1 MPGKNRAS
9 SDIAVSKLS
18 RQHALRHHD
27 WMWAQRDVPALKAA
41 DLDHRK
47 ALAAAEGRRARLDA
61 EDRRWKQV
69 DLLELAKLAR
79 AKQLGATPA
88 TAGSWRT
95 WRRQLT
101 AYADDTTLTLGVQPS
116 CVSPPPPPPRERA
129 SSRAGLARAGG
140 SRVSRARAARSP
152 GRARPPP
159 PRRARRSLDGAQAD
173 HHHHGQLPPWTAH
186 RTKARLQQP
195 RGYYEKLFVET
206 RGLRRVR
213 SRARGRSPPS
223 PTRATRAAA
232 RPRCG
237 SAR

>member
-27 WMWAQRDVPALKAA
+27 WMWAQRDVPALK
-41 DLDHRK
+41 
-47 ALAAAEGRRARLDA
+47 A

-101 AYADDTTLTLGVQPS
+101 AYADDTTLTLEASNPRAS
-116 CVSPPPPPPRERA
+116 RPPPPPRPPRETRELARA
-129 SSRAGLARAGG
+129 SSRARAVRA
-140 SRVSRARAARSP
+140 SRER
-152 GRARPPP
+152 
-159 PRRARRSLDGAQAD
+159 
-173 HHHHGQLPPWTAH
+173 
-186 RTKARLQQP
+186 
-195 RGYYEKLFVET
+195 ET
-206 RGLRRVR
+206 
-213 SRARGRSPPS
+213 
-223 PTRATRAAA
+223 
-232 RPRCG
+232 
-237 SAR
+237 